1 MASIEFGPLK
11 AALLIGTFLLVGL
24 AQAQPI
30 EELRKQLQTPWT
42 AEDWPA
48 AEAIARQITAQPQS
62 APGDW
67 RNLAGILS
75 SQKKKAEAFAIRQEL
90 VKLAGA
96 SSNDYSG
103 ICWYLLEQNKPLE
116 ARPACQNAVELA
128 QSKAAALGNLGHS
141 YLLAGDKAQAQSWYQ
156 KALQHLSKD
165 EEVTQGPLAEFELF
179 IKNGW
184 AVADAQ
190 ASQQWFEQGWQQFKA
205 LHEILKQ
212 NTPSKVGDDSTDALP
227 VLAKAMDDSV
237 AQFGPD
243 AALARVFAR
252 RHLQFAKTLAVAQ
265 VERNL
270 DAQALQTLEASWA
283 RVGALLDKDELWGP
297 LDELAEAYI
306 KQAHNDNSIALRE
319 RILREQTAALGF
331 EALITLRTANF
342 LMVNYYAA
350 GQVSH
355 ARDLGEKILAASINK
370 LGADHPDT
378 LTSMSNLA
386 STCRKLKQYEKA
398 VALLEAL
405 VPREVKRHG
414 EASARVQETMVFLLL
429 NLEALGR
436 GPDFLLSYRPET
448 QAAVKRLVPALK
460 AAESQINSKRV
471 LPAVS

>member
-1 MASIEFGPLK
+1 
-11 AALLIGTFLLVGL
+11 
-24 AQAQPI
+24 
-30 EELRKQLQTPWT
+30 
-42 AEDWPA
+42 
-48 AEAIARQITAQPQS
+48 
-62 APGDW
+62 
-67 RNLAGILS
+67 
-75 SQKKKAEAFAIRQEL
+75 
-90 VKLAGA
+90 
-96 SSNDYSG
+96 
-103 ICWYLLEQNKPLE
+103 
-116 ARPACQNAVELA
+116 
-128 QSKAAALGNLGHS
+128 
-141 YLLAGDKAQAQSWYQ
+141 
-156 KALQHLSKD
+156 
-165 EEVTQGPLAEFELF
+165 
-179 IKNGW
+179 
-184 AVADAQ
+184 
-190 ASQQWFEQGWQQFKA
+190 
-205 LHEILKQ
+205 
-212 NTPSKVGDDSTDALP
+212 